1 MLREEAID
9 NEIEESLVCVCVFVY
24 ALQPNSNGLLCKHT
38 LSVDCIT
45 ARKSMATLELVLD
58 GQKEISK

>member
-9 NEIEESLVCVCVFVY
+9 SEIEESLVFVY

-38 LSVDCIT
+38 LSADCIT